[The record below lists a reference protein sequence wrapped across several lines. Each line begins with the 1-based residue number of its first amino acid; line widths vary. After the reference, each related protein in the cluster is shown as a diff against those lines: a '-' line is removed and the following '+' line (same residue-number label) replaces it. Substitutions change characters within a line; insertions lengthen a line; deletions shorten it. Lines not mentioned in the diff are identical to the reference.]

1 MSLNPHI
8 YFKHFVFVCCLL
20 SLSRHMENCGCYCT
34 LYILINLKTFG
45 TFCCEKKKI
54 KLKGFLM
61 FHLPNKS
68 PPLCPNQGKVVFCKR
83 FIRHLQPNM
92 TYYWQLTTKKKDV
105 NTTIFL
111 TIYSL
116 CSSWSKPLR
125 TIFSSLLIFI
135 KILEKGDRRMIHG
148 GVWLGTKSQ
157 LTIYNLPFTIY
168 NS

>member
-1 MSLNPHI
+1 MSYLISLNPQI

-20 SLSRHMENCGCYCT
+20 SLSRHMENCECYCT

-111 TIYSL
+111 TFIMLVLIKTFENNIFKFAHLHQNTWERRPSDD
-116 CSSWSKPLR
+116 SWGSVVRHKKPVNNLQ
-125 TIFSSLLIFI
+125 F
-135 KILEKGDRRMIHG
+135 
-148 GVWLGTKSQ
+148 
-157 LTIYNLPFTIY
+157 TIYNL
-168 NS
+168 